1 VQAVDRAVQLLLT
14 VARQPAT
21 LAELASRCGIA
32 RGTAWRLLATL
43 EHHGLVDREPMS
55 QRYAIGWRAVEVGG
69 AAFRQHA
76 LLWQL
81 RPHLEQLLAEVGETV
96 NLSVAAADTVVC
108 ISQLDGPHLVTV
120 NWLGRP
126 LPLHASSN
134 GKCLLASL
142 TDSELEQFLRRP
154 LPRFTP
160 HTVIDPQHL
169 RAQLEEVRRQGYGVA
184 CGEYEEGFNG
194 VSAAVTGPGGRPV
207 AFVSVSG
214 PAYRVTTERLEEL
227 GPRVVEAARSM
238 SRALV
243 G

>member
-1 VQAVDRAVQLLLT
+1 MQAVDRAVQLLLA
-14 VARQPAT
+14 VARQPAS
-21 LAELASRCGIA
+21 LAELAARCGIA

-43 EHHGLVDREPMS
+43 EHHGLVDHDPTS
-55 QRYAIGWRAVEVGG
+55 QRYAIGQRAVEVGG
-69 AAFRQHA
+69 VAFRQHA
-76 LLWQL
+76 LVWQL
-81 RPHLEQLLAEVGETV
+81 RPHLERLLAEVGETV

-108 ISQLDGPHLVTV
+108 ISQIDGPHLVTV

-142 TDSELEQFLRRP
+142 SEPELDRFLRRP

-194 VSAAVTGPGGRPV
+194 VSAAVNGPGGRPV

-214 PAYRVTTERLEEL
+214 PAYRVTVERLQEL
-227 GPRVVEAARSM
+227 GPKVVEVAEAMAREL
-238 SRALV
+238 A

>member
-1 VQAVDRAVQLLLT
+1 
-14 VARQPAT
+14 
-21 LAELASRCGIA
+21 
-32 RGTAWRLLATL
+32 
-43 EHHGLVDREPMS
+43 
-55 QRYAIGWRAVEVGG
+55 
-69 AAFRQHA
+69 
-76 LLWQL
+76 
-81 RPHLEQLLAEVGETV
+81 
-96 NLSVAAADTVVC
+96 
-108 ISQLDGPHLVTV
+108 
-120 NWLGRP
+120 LGRP

-142 TDSELEQFLRRP
+142 PDSELEQFLRRP